1 MYGQAAQTA
10 IVSEETD
17 FRKPDVFSSSL
28 EIREVGAKGKGVFAA
43 ETFAKGR
50 VVIVGKPVY
59 RTPKRTWQTLQV
71 GIDAQG
77 NASTAPHASWNAR
90 SRRSI
95 PRTSYLINGR
105 RRSSS
110 TQLRRWSSSKAG
122 PSRSRSVKTRCPGPK
137 SVDASW
143 VIIERNHTH
152 SEETDHVRRNL

>member
-71 GIDAQG
+71 GIDAHIKIDTPFELVNHSCAPNCG
-77 NASTAPHASWNAR
+77 IKPNSYHGPVGPRASTSLSLGAQPAP
-90 SRRSI
+90 
-95 PRTSYLINGR
+95 
-105 RRSSS
+105 
-110 TQLRRWSSSKAG
+110 
-122 PSRSRSVKTRCPGPK
+122 
-137 SVDASW
+137 
-143 VIIERNHTH
+143 
-152 SEETDHVRRNL
+152 